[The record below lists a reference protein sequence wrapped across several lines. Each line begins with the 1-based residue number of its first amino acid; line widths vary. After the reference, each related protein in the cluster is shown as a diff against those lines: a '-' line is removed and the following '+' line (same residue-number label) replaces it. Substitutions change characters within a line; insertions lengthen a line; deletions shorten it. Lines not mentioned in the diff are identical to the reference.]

1 MVARGANDSSRH
13 PIFCMKNR
21 IADLSVKI
29 GKLKLQNPV
38 MVASGTFGV
47 EYGELVNLRK
57 LGAYIAKTVTL
68 EPRLGN
74 PPPRVFETAYG
85 MLNSIGLENKG
96 IDDFI
101 NEKIPKLKKIGVPI
115 IASVAG
121 DNSDEYAV
129 ITRKLS
135 GSGVNAIELN
145 LSCPNVKH
153 GLRKGLIAQDG
164 VAVYETVKKCR
175 AVTDLTLIAKLS
187 PNVTDIAEI
196 ALSAEKAGADA
207 ITLVNTFPAMAIDIE
222 TARPILGNVTGG
234 LSGQAMKPIALK
246 MVRDAYFKLN
256 IPIIGSGGIM
266 DYKDAVE
273 FILCGSSA
281 VQIGT
286 ASFID
291 PDAFSRVLNGLK
303 EYMKRKKIKR
313 IKDLIGGIV
322 K

>member
-1 MVARGANDSSRH
+1 MVARSS
-13 PIFCMKNR
+13 M
-21 IADLSVKI
+21 ADLSVNI
-29 GKLKLQNPV
+29 GKLKLKNPV
-38 MVASGTFGV
+38 MVASGTFGI
-47 EYGELVNLRK
+47 EYGKLADMKK

-74 PPPRVFETAYG
+74 PPPRVFETSCG

-101 NEKIPKLKKIGVPI
+101 KEKLPGLKKIGVPI

-121 DNSDEYAV
+121 DSPDEYAV
-129 ITRKLS
+129 VTRKLS
-135 GSGVNAIELN
+135 ESGVSAIELN

-153 GLRKGLIAQDG
+153 GLRKGLIAQDAA
-164 VAVYETVKKCR
+164 AVYETVKKCR
-175 AVTDLTLIAKLS
+175 AVTGFTLIAKLS
-187 PNVTDIAEI
+187 PNVTDIAQI
-196 ALSAEKAGADA
+196 AFSAEKAGADA
-207 ITLVNTFPAMAIDIE
+207 VTLVNTFPAIAIDIE

-234 LSGQAMKPIALK
+234 LSGPAIKPIALK

-266 DYKDAVE
+266 DYKDAIE
-273 FILCGSSA
+273 FILCGASA

-291 PDAFSRVLNGLK
+291 PDAFLSVLNGLK

-313 IKDLIGGIV
+313 LKDLTGGVI

>member
-1 MVARGANDSSRH
+1 MVAKSSR
-13 PIFCMKNR
+13 I
-21 IADLSVKI
+21 DLSVNI
-29 GKLKLQNPV
+29 GKLKLKNPV
-38 MVASGTFGV
+38 MVASGTFGI
-47 EYGELVNLRK
+47 EYEELADLRK

-74 PPPRVFETAYG
+74 PPPRVFETTCG

-96 IDDFI
+96 IEDFLK
-101 NEKIPKLKKIGVPI
+101 EKLPGLKKLGVPI

-129 ITRKLS
+129 VTRRLD
-135 GSGVNAIELN
+135 GSGVSAIELN

-164 VAVYETVKKCR
+164 AAVYETVKKCR
-175 AVTDLTLIAKLS
+175 ATTGLTLIAKLS

-207 ITLVNTFPAMAIDIE
+207 VTLVNTFPAMAVDIE

-234 LSGQAMKPIALK
+234 LSGPAIKPIALK
-246 MVRDAYFKLN
+246 MVRDAYCKLN

-266 DYKDAVE
+266 DYKAAVE
-273 FILCGSSA
+273 FILCGASA

-286 ASFID
+286 ASFVD
-291 PDAFSRVLNGLK
+291 PDAFSVVLDGLR
-303 EYMKRKKIKR
+303 EYMKRKKVKR
-313 IKDLIGGIV
+313 LKDLTGGIV
-322 K
+322 R